1 MKIRCWGARGSIP
14 VSGAEYVLYGGDTT
28 CVEIRSR
35 GDEIIII
42 DAGSGIRR
50 LGNLLIREKREQFSM
65 VFTHAHWDHILGFP
79 FFKPIYRKG
88 TSIQVFGCSAAQES
102 IQAMISRTMQAP
114 YFPVN
119 FEDLQADISY
129 HNSCESS
136 FAVETVTVTPI
147 PLSHPNQGFGY
158 KFTENGKTVVF
169 LSDNELNFRHPGG
182 LTFQEYAAFC
192 RGADLLIHD
201 AEFTEEEYR
210 WARTWG
216 HSVYTH
222 ALQLALET
230 GVKTFGLFHHNQER
244 ADSAVQEILRDCRG
258 IVAERKESLECL
270 AFSQETELDLDG

>member
-28 CVEIRSR
+28 CVEIRTR

-50 LGNLLIREKREQFSM
+50 LGNLLIRENREQFSM
-65 VFTHAHWDHILGFP
+65 IFTHAHWDHILGFP
-79 FFKPIYRKG
+79 FFKPVYRKG

-119 FEDLQADISY
+119 FEDLQARISY
-129 HNSCESS
+129 HSSCETS

-158 KFTENGKTVVF
+158 KFTESGKTVVF

-182 LTFQEYAAFC
+182 LSFQEYAAFC

-210 WARTWG
+210 WGRTWG

-222 ALQLALET
+222 ALQLALEA
-230 GVKTFGLFHHNQER
+230 GVKTLGLFHHNQER
-244 ADSAVQEILRDCRG
+244 ADSAVEEILRNCRG
-258 IVAERKESLECL
+258 IVAERKGSLECV
-270 AFSQETELDLDG
+270 AFSQQTEVDLDI